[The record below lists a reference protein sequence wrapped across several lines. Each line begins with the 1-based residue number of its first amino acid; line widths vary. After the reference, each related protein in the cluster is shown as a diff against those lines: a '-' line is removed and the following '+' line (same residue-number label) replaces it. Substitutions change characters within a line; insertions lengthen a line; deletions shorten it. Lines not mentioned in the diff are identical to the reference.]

1 MSRLKNGWFFKN
13 NLYVKTNII
22 LTFFI
27 VKIHLTSFMVNRKIL
42 KKRIDFKI
50 DRNKSKDKSKVWE
63 FIVKFLILKLG
74 L

>member
-63 FIVKFLILKLG
+63 F
-74 L
+74 